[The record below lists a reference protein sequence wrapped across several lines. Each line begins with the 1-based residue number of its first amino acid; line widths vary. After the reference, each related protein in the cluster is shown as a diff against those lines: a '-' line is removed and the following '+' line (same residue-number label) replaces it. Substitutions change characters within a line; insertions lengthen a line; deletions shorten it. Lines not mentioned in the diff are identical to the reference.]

1 MFGKPVILVI
11 IFILL
16 LAFYLV
22 IRLGAGK
29 KKDIDNSKSLTRYL
43 FGIRILIIIFILMK
57 LGDNTVNYFFL
68 LRKWFEIRY
77 VQWTFNII

>member
-43 FGIRILIIIFILMK
+43 FGIRILIIILAVVGIILW
-57 LGDNTVNYFFL
+57 FFL
-68 LRKWFEIRY
+68 
-77 VQWTFNII
+77 